1 MSGLSGLLQCPWK
14 RPITIPFLCSFPIA
28 AVALPFPDTTLLLT
42 HARTHTHTVL
52 WVVSLTNG
60 ATGSLNWI
68 RVYANRIIFLSFL

>member
-28 AVALPFPDTTLLLT
+28 AVALPFPDNPFVDT
-42 HARTHTHTVL
+42 RTHTHTVL

-68 RVYANRIIFLSFL
+68 QVYANRIIFLSFL